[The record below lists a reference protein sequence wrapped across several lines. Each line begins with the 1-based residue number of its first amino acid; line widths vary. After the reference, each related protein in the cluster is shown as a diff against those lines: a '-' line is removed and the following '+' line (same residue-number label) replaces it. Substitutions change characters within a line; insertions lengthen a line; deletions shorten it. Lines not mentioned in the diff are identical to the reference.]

1 MNDILIAYF
10 SKSGR
15 TKKIAELIASE
26 INAPLH
32 EIITEKKYPK
42 TYIMTILE
50 ARKEFKN
57 NEKPALTS
65 EIKNFDAYNKIL
77 LGFPIWWFT
86 CPQAIISFL
95 EKYNF
100 SGKKIYPFCTSGG
113 SNCEKAAAKIRELC
127 KDSQV
132 FDGIKANSLDKS
144 KISEWLKDLN

>member
-86 CPQAIISFL
+86 CPQAIVSFL
-95 EKYNF
+95 EKYNPLF
-100 SGKKIYPFCTSGG
+100 ELNQYPFFLTQ
-113 SNCEKAAAKIRELC
+113 EL
-127 KDSQV
+127 S
-132 FDGIKANSLDKS
+132 
-144 KISEWLKDLN
+144 